1 MLVTLAHFA
10 IHEFAHALA
19 AKLLGYDVV
28 ITLNTVRP
36 LKEAYDSAADA
47 SLISITGPVVT
58 LLIAL
63 FAALYARRHKS
74 LVAFMVVV
82 SALFQR
88 AIAQLVSLGNPN
100 DEMRVSIDLGLGYIR
115 MAGPQAKGGYLAN
128 DLAWLKH
135 RRNRWGVWQ
144 PSVTLNHLVI

>member
-1 MLVTLAHFA
+1 MKYHLTWVGVLVLVTLAHFA

-100 DEMRVSIDLGLGYIR
+100 DEMRVSIDLGLGLSIGVT
-115 MAGPQAKGGYLAN
+115 AGVFGSPAL
-128 DLAWLKH
+128 
-135 RRNRWGVWQ
+135 
-144 PSVTLNHLVI
+144 PSITW